1 LKSLKYNYV
10 ATTFY
15 KVQYY
20 FALLIIIEIAKEQK
34 ISKVQYYS
42 TLFTLMSLPSSIL
55 DHVTTYKQH
64 HSHTITKFG
73 NGNLV
78 APFLTVVIA
87 ITQGLGAISTPWN
100 VILGTPHISLKAH
113 GSMLEGSIN
122 STFVLCFNVDYNHD
136 TQGLVFF

>member
-1 LKSLKYNYV
+1 
-10 ATTFY
+10 
-15 KVQYY
+15 
-20 FALLIIIEIAKEQK
+20 
-34 ISKVQYYS
+34 
-42 TLFTLMSLPSSIL
+42 MSLPSSIL

-78 APFLTVVIA
+78 AHFLIVVIA
-87 ITQGLGAISTPWN
+87 IAQGLGAINTPWN

-122 STFVLCFNVDYNHD
+122 STFVLCFNVDYNDD